1 LCFQKGLHQDQQIQD
16 VTYFLQQVHWTF
28 ASPKKGIFFIQYPL
42 HDSSRFSLEPALADD
57 FATKVR
63 INYGIRL
70 DLTVKQI
77 SYTPGKTP
85 RKEPPIFS

>member
-28 ASPKKGIFFIQYPL
+28 ALPKKGIFFIQNPL
-42 HDSSRFSLEPALADD
+42 HDSSFFSLEPALADD
-57 FATKVR
+57 FVTKVR
-63 INYGIRL
+63 INYGIHL
-70 DLTVKQI
+70 DLKQI

-85 RKEPPIFS
+85 RKEPPVFS